1 MQFTSVSAIRA
12 IYESRCRTHRQ
23 LETFIETELG
33 YSNEPFL
40 VGNNVERA
48 TKFLTLSEY
57 FSQHVY
63 SMATADQLRI
73 YQRHNYLSRIELWI
87 AAPNPAADI
96 SVEIN
101 QSWINILS
109 PKLEDAVSRGIFDV
123 ARLGSS
129 YFGDPLGIYI
139 WIKSNQTFG
148 STMYMGDSKSESK
161 GCDSARLIPALRL
174 LLPDLEKQSNTI
186 VQNNEINGFIHDIE
200 NKLEAKLGRTV
211 LVNILRDAGI
221 SPLKWLGWRRR
232 FF

>member
-12 IYESRCRTHRQ
+12 IYEARCRTHRQ

-40 VGNNVERA
+40 VGDNVESA

-57 FSQHVY
+57 FSQHEY
-63 SMATADQLRI
+63 STATADQLRI

-109 PKLEDAVSRGIFDV
+109 PKIKEAVSKDIFDL

-148 STMYMGDSKSESK
+148 STICVGDSKPESK
-161 GCDSARLIPALRL
+161 VCDSARLIPAL
-174 LLPDLEKQSNTI
+174 T
-186 VQNNEINGFIHDIE
+186 
-200 NKLEAKLGRTV
+200 
-211 LVNILRDAGI
+211 
-221 SPLKWLGWRRR
+221 PL
-232 FF
+232 